1 MSKTTK
7 PKKKHLTLLGK
18 SDSDIP
24 RSPTAATLET
34 FENRY
39 SQRDYWIRFESTDFT
54 SLCPVTGQPD
64 FASITIDYVPDKLC
78 IETKSFKF
86 YLSSF
91 RNTRSF
97 NEEIVN
103 RILEDLVAACAPR
116 QLWVHGE
123 FASRGGIGVTVEAF
137 HPATAQR
144 PSRSDQT
151 RSRRKSA

>member
-1 MSKTTK
+1 MLTSKK
-7 PKKKHLTLLGK
+7 PKEPKLTLLGK

-24 RSPTAATLET
+24 RSPTSTALET
-34 FENRY
+34 FKNAY
-39 SQRDYWIRFESTDFT
+39 SQRDYRIHFESTDFT

-103 RILEDLVAACAPR
+103 RILEDLVAACDPR

-123 FASRGGIGVTVEAF
+123 FAPRGGIGVTVEAS
-137 HPATAQR
+137 HPSTAQHANK
-144 PSRSDQT
+144 SNQAQ
-151 RSRRKSA
+151 SRRKSV